1 MENRGEKREGGGGGD
16 WSLASL
22 LNITHAVLLHGSKKK
37 GLEFGRLRSWFVQQS
52 RDNA

>member
-1 MENRGEKREGGGGGD
+1 VSRVVTEAAGYNKTDGKQRRKERRGR
-16 WSLASL
+16 
-22 LNITHAVLLHGSKKK
+22 